1 MPLSNGL
8 RLLPLL
14 RCEHGI
20 ERPAGA
26 GDDRVELWLDLPA
39 HRAQLAPLPVHD
51 RIDSGLL
58 IRRQPDFTRKA
69 VPELAISR
77 RPSVGAA
84 RTVPGTPMHLRQQ
97 DQSVGRDATDTPS
110 QNRNYKHQNRQ

>member
-1 MPLSNGL
+1 MPPSDDL

-20 ERPAGA
+20 EPPAGA
-26 GDDRVELWLDLPA
+26 GDDRVELRLNLPA
-39 HRAQLAPLPVHD
+39 HRAELAPLLVHD
-51 RIDSGLL
+51 RVDPGLL
-58 IRRQPDFTRKA
+58 IRRQPDFPRKA

-77 RPSVGAA
+77 RPSVWPAGS
-84 RTVPGTPMHLRQQ
+84 VPGTPMHLRQQ
-97 DQSVGRDATDTPS
+97 DQSVGGDTRNPPS